1 MSKDIIII
9 ERRLFSMFGHER
21 TQITAINE
29 LLGNNKSIVISCEG
43 KKLKNI
49 PFDNKVYAQLPMY
62 DYRNEGKEEFNYIK
76 KNGNALIN
84 LLKDNGF
91 NSKYNIL
98 IPSARTLEIAMLTYL
113 YKEKMISNS
122 LKVMIRILDLGFLTN
137 LSRSLLVEFC
147 NLVKQ
152 NRIILLSE
160 TEELARAVK
169 NTFKINCIGNFILP
183 VTVPFSTNINPK
195 KNKEKEIYIGCLG
208 GSRRSKGFFTIPK
221 IIKSLRKYFRSSN
234 EVLRITFIVQLNKD
248 KSKRSFIFK
257 LNEFVSRYISSSVN
271 VKYIY
276 GIEDNS
282 KYYELLKSID
292 IFLLPYSK
300 MSYEYCGSG
309 FITDATFL
317 EKPIITTQGMSMS
330 NLLNFNNSISANFPE
345 EYAAAIIKISK
356 NYTNYSKNSKLAKK
370 NLKKIIRETFKKAL
384 YLAN

>member
-1 MSKDIIII
+1 
-9 ERRLFSMFGHER
+9 MFGHER

-43 KKLKNI
+43 QKLKNI

-84 LLKDNGF
+84 LLKENGF